1 MRELL
6 QKNQIQIAY
15 VLFVFFL
22 TYVLMYPPD
31 ILVFKK
37 LSMHGI
43 QIMLMLVV
51 IGLIFLFIKVPR
63 LTMVS
68 FLCVA
73 ILSFFFKT
81 STNATINRPSRNFS
95 PTFELTYL
103 KTSGLED
110 DFQAVIG
117 SKEVL
122 TRDILVIQ
130 EYTPLWKQLV
140 DSTLSSHFPYK
151 AELLRIDDFGQ
162 VIYSKNP
169 ITRVDTISTSS
180 SPSLIAEVKISDEFT
195 YLLAGFY
202 SLPPVH
208 STAYTELHNR
218 LDELAN
224 FLHSRPNQNQLVFGG
239 FNLVTWSEELTS
251 FKNNLHLSE
260 SRLTN
265 SSNDRINR
273 NILFMQ
279 PVDHIF
285 ISDHLDCLNFGP
297 LVKSEVNSGLYGR
310 YQFKI
315 NDF

>member
-6 QKNQIQIAY
+6 QKNQVQIAY

-31 ILVFKK
+31 IVVFKK

-43 QIMLMLVV
+43 QIMLLLVV
-51 IGLIFLFIKVPR
+51 IGLVFLFIKVPR
-63 LTMVS
+63 LTLVS
-68 FLCVA
+68 FICVA
-73 ILSFFFKT
+73 VLSFFFKA
-81 STNATINRPSRNFS
+81 STNTNVNRPSRNFS

-103 KTSGLED
+103 KTSGLDD
-110 DFQAVIG
+110 DFASTIT
-117 SKEVL
+117 SKDVL
-122 TRDILVIQ
+122 KRDIVLIQ
-130 EYTPLWKQLV
+130 EYTPLWKQLI
-140 DSTLSSHFPYK
+140 DSTLSANFPYK

-169 ITRVDTISTSS
+169 ITRIDTISAST
-180 SPSLIAEVKISDEFT
+180 SPSLVAEVKISDEFT
-195 YLLAGFY
+195 YLVAGFY

-208 STAYTELHNR
+208 SSAYTELHNR
-218 LDELAN
+218 LDQLAS
-224 FLHSRPNQNQLVFGG
+224 FLKSRPNPNQLVFGG

-260 SRLTN
+260 SRLTA
-265 SSNDRINR
+265 SSSRANR

-285 ISDHLDCLNFGP
+285 ITDHLDCLNFGP
-297 LVKSEVNSGLYGR
+297 IVNSEVNSGLYGK

-315 NDF
+315 NEF